1 MLAEVI
7 LFVAVLA
14 LIALAGR
21 SMLRTFAD
29 LHLVGLDRAL
39 DGEEPDIPQA
49 DADDYG
55 WIHDRLVEAFAAER
69 EGWALDQV
77 RRIDARLQA
86 GVPMA
91 GRLETVI
98 LWTPEPGAFT
108 MPGRHV
114 YISRRLLERM
124 AGRDEPVAFVI
135 AHEMAHHRL
144 GHVPA
149 QGLIDRVPAPL
160 KSIALDLALTST
172 RVLHGADREAD
183 TDAVALNLC
192 LAAGY
197 DAEGCLRAF
206 DVLEELMLD
215 WGDTE
220 AVFGAD
226 SAIQS
231 AVDGDPEWVVEAK
244 EWLCERRRGYPSV
257 RKRKARLLAAYRQAA
272 ANAA

>member
-1 MLAEVI
+1 MLAEII
-7 LFVAVLA
+7 LLVAVLA
-14 LIALAGR
+14 LIALAAR
-21 SMLRTFAD
+21 SMLRTFAE
-29 LHLVGLDRAL
+29 LHLVGLERAL
-39 DGEEPDIPQA
+39 DGEAPNLPEA

-55 WIHDRLVEAFAAER
+55 WIHDRLVEAFAAVR

-86 GVPMA
+86 DVPETE
-91 GRLETVI
+91 RLETVI
-98 LWTPEPGAFT
+98 LWIPEANAFT

-114 YISRRLLERM
+114 YISRRLMERM
-124 AGRDEPVAFVI
+124 AGQDEPVAFVI

-149 QGLIDRVPAPL
+149 QDLIDRVPAPL

-197 DAEGCLRAF
+197 DAERCLRAF
-206 DVLEELMLD
+206 DVLEELALD

-220 AVFGAD
+220 AVFGPD

-231 AVDGDPEWVVEAK
+231 AVDGDPEWIVRAK
-244 EWLCERRRGYPSV
+244 EWLCERRRGYPPV
-257 RKRKARLLAAYRQAA
+257 RERKARLLAAWREV